1 MTGLAAEQLERG
13 SVGLDGAG
21 SVAGSA
27 AVPGQAS
34 PMLESLRRIVQEVNN
49 APDLERALTIIVQ
62 RVKQAVGADVC
73 SVYLNDFDNRRHVLH
88 ATDGLRAKAVGRVR
102 LELGRG
108 LIGLVSERAETINLD
123 DAVTHP
129 RYQRIT
135 DTGEEHY
142 HGFLGAPIIQ
152 NRKVLGVLVLRQRVK
167 RHFGDDEVTFVV
179 TLASQLAGAITFA
192 RTNGELARLQD
203 DGIPQRFLPGL
214 PASPG
219 IGIGVAVVV
228 YPPADL
234 NAVPDRRAENLD
246 NEAKDF
252 LGAVEHVAE
261 DLDRF
266 AVRTQ
271 AHLSAEDMALFDAW
285 RLMLES
291 DTLIDG
297 TLSRIRAGNW
307 APGAL
312 RETIAEH
319 AKVFDDMDDAYLR
332 ERASDVRDLGR
343 CILTH
348 LQKLTAAPIQYV
360 PNTIL
365 VGDEL
370 SAMQIADVPREM
382 LAGIV
387 STTGSGSSHVG
398 ILARGMGVPAAMA
411 VADLPVGRVEGR
423 ELVVD
428 GYRGRVY
435 VAPGPTVRAEYQRLA
450 EDDAALTSEL
460 QALRHLPSETTDGYL
475 VPLYLNTGLVSEARP
490 LGIEESAGVGLY
502 RTELPFIV
510 RDTFP
515 GEAAQMSNYRRVL
528 ELFAPRPVTIRTL
541 DIGGDKPL
549 PYFPMHEANPF
560 LGWRGIRI
568 TLDQPEIFL
577 TQVRAI
583 LRASIGLDNLQI
595 LLPMI
600 STVGEVDE
608 ALLLIH
614 RAHEELLE
622 EGYQVRLPPI
632 GVMIEVPA
640 AVYQCEALARRVDF
654 LSVGTN
660 DLTQYLL
667 AVDRNNAHVAKL
679 YDEFHPAV
687 LRALLQILAGARVHG
702 REVSVCGEMAGDP
715 LATFLLLG
723 MGVHSLSMGAGSLL
737 RVKRVIRSISRARA
751 REVLKVALQCED
763 AASVRRLLLDAL
775 EAVGLGGLVRPGK

>member
-1 MTGLAAEQLERG
+1 
-13 SVGLDGAG
+13 
-21 SVAGSA
+21 
-27 AVPGQAS
+27 
-34 PMLESLRRIVQEVNN
+34 MLESLRRIVQEVNN
-49 APDLERALTIIVQ
+49 AQDLEQALSIIVH

-73 SVYLNDFDNRRHVLH
+73 SVYLNDFDNRLHVLH
-88 ATDGLRAKAVGRVR
+88 ATEGLRADAVGRVR

-108 LIGLVSERAETINLD
+108 LIGLVSERAEPINLD
-123 DAVTHP
+123 DAATHP
-129 RYQRIT
+129 RYECII
-135 DTGEEHY
+135 DTGEERY

-152 NRKVLGVLVLRQRVK
+152 NRKVLGVLVLRQRRR
-167 RHFGDDEVTFVV
+167 RHFEEDEVTFVM

-192 RTNGELARLQD
+192 RTSGELARLQD

-214 PASPG
+214 AASPG
-219 IGIGVAVVV
+219 IGIGQAVVV

-234 NAVPDRRAENLD
+234 DAVPDRRPDNPDAEV
-246 NEAKDF
+246 EDF
-252 LGAVEHVAE
+252 RRAVRDVAN

-266 AVRTQ
+266 AARTQ
-271 AHLSAEDMALFDAW
+271 AHLSTEDMALFDAW

-297 TLSRIRAGNW
+297 TLSRIRTGNW

-319 AKVFDDMDDAYLR
+319 ARVFDNMDDAYLR

-343 CILTH
+343 CILMH
-348 LQKLTAAPIQYV
+348 LQHLTAAPIQYA
-360 PNTIL
+360 PQTIL
-365 VGDEL
+365 VGEEI
-370 SAMQIADVPREM
+370 SAMQIAEVPREK
-382 LAGIV
+382 LVGLV
-387 STTGSGSSHVG
+387 STKGSGSSHVG
-398 ILARGMGVPAAMA
+398 ILARGMGIPATMG
-411 VADLPVGRVEGR
+411 VADLPVGRIEGR
-423 ELVVD
+423 EMVVD

-435 VAPGPTVRAEYQRLA
+435 VSPGPAVRSEYLRLA
-450 EDDAALTSEL
+450 EDDAALTTEL
-460 QALRHLPSETTDGYL
+460 QTLSHLPAETTDGYL
-475 VPLYLNTGLVSEARP
+475 VPLYLNTGLVSESRP
-490 LGIEESAGVGLY
+490 LGIEQSAGVGLY

-510 RDTFP
+510 RDSFP
-515 GEAAQMSNYRRVL
+515 GESAQMANYRHVL
-528 ELFAPRPVTIRTL
+528 EIFAPRPVTIRTL

-568 TLDQPEIFL
+568 TLDHPEIFL

-583 LRASIGLDNLQI
+583 LRASIGLDNLRL

-600 STVGEVDE
+600 TTLNEVDD

-614 RAHEELLE
+614 RAHDELLE
-622 EGYQVRLPPI
+622 EGYQVKMPPV

-640 AVYQCEALARRVDF
+640 AVYQAEALARRVDF

-667 AVDRNNAHVAKL
+667 AVDRNNPHVAKL
-679 YDEFHPAV
+679 YDEFHPAI
-687 LRALLQILAGARVHG
+687 LRALLQILTGARVHG

-723 MGVHSLSMGAGSLL
+723 MGVHSLSMGAGSLP
-737 RVKRVIRSISRARA
+737 RIKRVIRSISRARA

-763 AASVRRLLLDAL
+763 AEAVRRLLLEAL
-775 EAVGLGGLVRPGK
+775 EAVGLGALVRPGR